1 LFSGILF
8 SGKEADMPRTSPY
21 AISLTLEEQREL
33 RALARKY
40 TAPHFVVLRAKLV
53 LLAAEGLENKE
64 IAERL
69 DLSRQ
74 AVTKWRKRFY
84 ERGLEG
90 LRDETRPG
98 RPCGFSPSAHRAGE
112 GAGV

>member
-1 LFSGILF
+1 
-8 SGKEADMPRTSPY
+8 MPRASPY
-21 AISLTLEEQREL
+21 AISLTLEEQCEL

-40 TAPHFVVLRAKLV
+40 TVPHFVVLRAKLV

-90 LRDETRPG
+90 LRDEARPG
-98 RPCGFSPSAHRAGE
+98 RPCGFSPSAHRADQGT
-112 GAGV
+112 GV

>member
-1 LFSGILF
+1 
-8 SGKEADMPRTSPY
+8 MPRTSPY
-21 AISLTLEEQREL
+21 VISLTLEEQREL
-33 RALARKY
+33 RALARRY
-40 TAPHFVVLRAKLV
+40 TAPHFMVLRAKLV

-74 AVTKWRKRFY
+74 AVTKWRKRFC

-90 LRDETRPG
+90 LQDEPRAG
-98 RPCGFSPSAHRAGE
+98 RPCGFSPSARRAGE